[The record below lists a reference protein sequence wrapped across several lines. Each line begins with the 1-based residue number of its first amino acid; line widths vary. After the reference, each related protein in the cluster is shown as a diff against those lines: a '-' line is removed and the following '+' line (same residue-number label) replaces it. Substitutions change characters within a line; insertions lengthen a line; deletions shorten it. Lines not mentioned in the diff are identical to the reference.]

1 MLGDCENC
9 LLMSSSCHSMWSNSM
24 TIIRCRCPETASM
37 ILADCDVVV
46 GIKLKPDHLEKGNL
60 TPMCSKVSSFQNIQ
74 MISSLSVF
82 HFQFQYKTP
91 KEKAVWQN
99 TPARHPTEDDPDAQE
114 QNEETGTGTAG
125 SYTTDRASSGP
136 DMDITFDGQEE
147 TSHDQRPAGNSWW
160 QGKATGILH
169 KRTFH
174 APTCVPIWLCEI
186 GLLKVSS
193 LQMCSSFIKL
203 IISFHRSES
212 N

>member
-60 TPMCSKVSSFQNIQ
+60 TPMCSK
-74 MISSLSVF
+74 
-82 HFQFQYKTP
+82 YKTP

-125 SYTTDRASSGP
+125 SYTTDRASFGP
-136 DMDITFDGQEE
+136 AMDITFDG
-147 TSHDQRPAGNSWW
+147 
-160 QGKATGILH
+160 
-169 KRTFH
+169 
-174 APTCVPIWLCEI
+174 
-186 GLLKVSS
+186 
-193 LQMCSSFIKL
+193 
-203 IISFHRSES
+203 
-212 N
+212 